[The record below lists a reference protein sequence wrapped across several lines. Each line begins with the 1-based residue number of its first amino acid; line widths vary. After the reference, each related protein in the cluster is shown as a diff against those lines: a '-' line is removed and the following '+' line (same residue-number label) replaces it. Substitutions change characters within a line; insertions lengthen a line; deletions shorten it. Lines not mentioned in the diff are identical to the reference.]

1 MPSAEHEGLVTLIE
15 RNPALAAEL
24 LSLSGGPGAPAFVE
38 ARVESSNLTQLDP
51 ATFHADAVVVLRDAA
66 GQALLALVVEV
77 QRRRVAGKRF
87 TWMVY
92 VASVA
97 ARFRC
102 PADLLI
108 LTLDPKVARWAR
120 RPGIA
125 IRRAAWSPLV
135 IGPEEIP
142 EVVDVEEAKR
152 SPERA
157 LLSLMAHGS
166 SADLRQVVRLGD
178 ATVHALEVLE
188 QPLQELYWRMLERAL
203 GDEGARALEAY
214 MDSHGEQLGYF
225 SRK

>member
-1 MPSAEHEGLVTLIE
+1 
-15 RNPALAAEL
+15 
-24 LSLSGGPGAPAFVE
+24 
-38 ARVESSNLTQLDP
+38 
-51 ATFHADAVVVLRDAA
+51 
-66 GQALLALVVEV
+66 
-77 QRRRVAGKRF
+77 RRRVAGKRF

-157 LLSLMAHGS
+157 LLSWMAHGS

-188 QPLQELYWRMLERAL
+188 QPLQELYWRMMERAL

-225 SRK
+225 SRKFEAARKTAIEEGRQEGRQEGRREMVIRALERRFGPLTEAHRARVLAFNAS